1 MIKSN
6 NDFCYISSHA
16 NVIKVEKRKFKYKK
30 TFIFMI
36 MHVKSYIRII
46 FHYEILISNIR
57 LSKILYF
64 SYISS
69 NIAIKDT

>member
-16 NVIKVEKRKFKYKK
+16 NVINVEKRKFEYEK

-46 FHYEILISNIR
+46 FHYESLISNIR
-57 LSKILYF
+57 FEVLYF
-64 SYISS
+64 SNISNS
-69 NIAIKDT
+69 IAIKAT